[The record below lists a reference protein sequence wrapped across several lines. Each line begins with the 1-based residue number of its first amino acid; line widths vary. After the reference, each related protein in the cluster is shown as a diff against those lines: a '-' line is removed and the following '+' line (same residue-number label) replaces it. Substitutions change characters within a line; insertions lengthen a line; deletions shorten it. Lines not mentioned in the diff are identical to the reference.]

1 VLYGQKAALE
11 CDPGKLSL
19 LKTAKAK
26 STLSPMASMPWF
38 SINSFVTC
46 LSAEAPSFPAP
57 VLFVLHDVCSLLAFV
72 SWVG

>member
-1 VLYGQKAALE
+1 MLHGQKAALE

-26 STLSPMASMPWF
+26 STLSPVALMTWF

-57 VLFVLHDVCSLLAFV
+57 VLFVVLVVCSLFAFV
-72 SWVG
+72 SLEG